1 MKICSAVAFNQ
12 SLDMGLVL
20 IKKSWDIVI
29 CPRAQYRR
37 ALRTNFAEQLID
49 AGVHPQIKINH
60 AT

>member
-1 MKICSAVAFNQ
+1 
-12 SLDMGLVL
+12 MGLVL